1 MAPLEGAGAFNRQ
14 AEPED
19 SGHKWVFKETVGPQ
33 PAPVFSGR
41 SCDDWHFPAGS
52 HTVAIP
58 KHQVPTAPEPLRPRQ
73 AFLVLSGLFW
83 AFSIVTES

>member
-1 MAPLEGAGAFNRQ
+1 M
-14 AEPED
+14 
-19 SGHKWVFKETVGPQ
+19 GPQ

-52 HTVAIP
+52 PTVAVP

-73 AFLVLSGLFW
+73 AFLVLRGLFW
-83 AFSIVTES
+83 AFSIVTADSHRHGDHLDWMPQGG